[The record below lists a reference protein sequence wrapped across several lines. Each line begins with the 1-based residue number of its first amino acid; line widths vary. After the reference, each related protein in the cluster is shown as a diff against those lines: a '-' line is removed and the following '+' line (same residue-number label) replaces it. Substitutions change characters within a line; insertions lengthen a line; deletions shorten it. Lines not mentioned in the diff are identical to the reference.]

1 MIEPHSSFVDA
12 DNVRLHYLEWS
23 STSIEDPALPLD
35 IATSMSDTS
44 DNIPVVLLHG
54 LGSTAATWRLVAQE
68 LCQLYPVI
76 AFDLRGHGQS
86 DQPADG
92 YGLVEIAED
101 VICAMAKLGFG
112 QVAIVAHGWGARV
125 ALVLAARHP
134 ALVSHLILVDCP
146 HIEPRHWPDM
156 TRERFICEKSAE
168 TTYPSLT
175 NYLDALHDEMSTFW
189 SSDVEAIVR
198 TYVREL
204 PDGRVEELLQPEQQA
219 KVRASLWEDRALSYY
234 GKLACPVLL
243 VPAADK
249 PRSDEDLPERLE
261 DADEFAAAKG
271 QMAAQVARAIQRCSV
286 LWMPATSHDI
296 QLQRPQIL
304 AQAIINF
311 LKA

>member
-12 DNVRLHYLEWS
+12 DDVRLHYLEWNPT
-23 STSIEDPALPLD
+23 STVLPLD
-35 IATSMSDTS
+35 AVTSVLDSS
-44 DNIPVVLLHG
+44 DNIPIVLLHG
-54 LGSTAATWRLVAQE
+54 LSSTADTWRLVAKE

-76 AFDLRGHGQS
+76 AFDLRGHGLS
-86 DQPADG
+86 DKPDDG
-92 YGLVEIAED
+92 YELAAIAEE

-146 HIEPRHWPDM
+146 HIEPRHWPGM
-156 TRERFICEKSAE
+156 TRERFICEKSSEA
-168 TTYPSLT
+168 TYASLT
-175 NYLDALHDEMSTFW
+175 SYLDALHDEMSTFW
-189 SSDVEAIVR
+189 SSDVEAIVC
-198 TYVREL
+198 TYIREL
-204 PDGRVEELLQPEQQA
+204 PDGQVEELLRPEHQV
-219 KVRASLWEDRALSYY
+219 KIRVSLWEDRALAYY
-234 GKLACPVLL
+234 GKLTCPVLL

-249 PRSDEDLPERLE
+249 PRSNEDLPERLE

-271 QMAAQVARAIQRCSV
+271 QMAAQVARAIQHCSV

-304 AQAIINF
+304 AQSIINF
-311 LKA
+311 LRA